1 MVPGNHLP
9 ALTEYTELRV
19 GPRGPTHPPSLN
31 SGDLG
36 NLAFSVYE
44 SSFKSATFRNMAYN
58 RRTSVMLGE
67 CICDALKYFFLLTVA
82 SSNTVPEILLF
93 SLLHLKSF
101 KIQETPIKMSVS

>member
-1 MVPGNHLP
+1 MPGNHLQ
-9 ALTEYTELRV
+9 ALIHHTKLRG

-36 NLAFSVYE
+36 NLAFCVYE
-44 SSFKSATFRNMAYN
+44 FSCKSATFRNVAYDC
-58 RRTSVMLGE
+58 RTPVMLGE
-67 CICDALKYFFLLTVA
+67 VSPALKYFFLLTVA

-93 SLLHLKSF
+93 SLLYLKSF